1 MRLAP
6 TAKHAKR
13 HNNKTTNKRLIV
25 MANIKQNLED
35 VLAKIPEGVKLIAVS
50 KFHPV
55 QELAEAYEAG
65 QRLFGENR
73 AQELVAKAPELPQDI
88 RWHFIGHLQKNKVR
102 AIMPHVSVIESVD
115 SVSLLKLIEKEAA
128 RIDRTVDVLLQL
140 HVAQEETKS
149 GFSIDELLEA
159 GEAGQLTVGLPHVRV
174 CGIMTMASLTDDQ
187 EQIAREF
194 EQARRAFVA
203 LKDGCFNESEFFNE
217 LSMGMSDDWPI
228 AVKHGATL
236 VRIGTAIFGPRQ
248 Y

>member
-1 MRLAP
+1 MPSIKENLQQV
-6 TAKHAKR
+6 TAQ
-13 HNNKTTNKRLIV
+13 L
-25 MANIKQNLED
+25 
-35 VLAKIPEGVKLIAVS
+35 PEGVQLVAVS

-55 QELAEAYEAG
+55 EALQEAYDAG

-73 AQELVAKAPELPQDI
+73 AQELIAKAPLLPKDI

-102 AIMPHVSVIESVD
+102 AIMPYVSVIESVD
-115 SVSLLKLIEKEAA
+115 SVELLKLIEKEAA

-149 GFSIDELLEA
+149 GFSIDEVIDA
-159 GEAGQLTVGLPHVRV
+159 GESGELTCYPHINV
-174 CGIMTMASLTDDQ
+174 CGVMAMASLTDDT
-187 EQIAREF
+187 EQVAREF
-194 EQARRAFVA
+194 ELVRRTFVM
-203 LKDGCFNESEFFNE
+203 LKDGPFDESEHFNH

-236 VRIGTAIFGPRQ
+236 VRIGTAIFGARE

>member
-1 MRLAP
+1 MPSIKENLQQV
-6 TAKHAKR
+6 TAQ
-13 HNNKTTNKRLIV
+13 L
-25 MANIKQNLED
+25 
-35 VLAKIPEGVKLIAVS
+35 PEGVQLVAVS

-55 QELAEAYEAG
+55 EALQEAYDAG

-73 AQELVAKAPELPQDI
+73 AQELIAKAPLLPKDI

-102 AIMPHVSVIESVD
+102 AIMPYVSVIESVD
-115 SVSLLKLIEKEAA
+115 SVQLLKLIEKEAA

-149 GFSIDELLEA
+149 GFSIDEVIDA
-159 GEAGQLTVGLPHVRV
+159 GESGELTCYPHINV
-174 CGIMTMASLTDDQ
+174 CGVMAMASLTDDT
-187 EQIAREF
+187 EQVAREF
-194 EQARRAFVA
+194 ELVRRTFVM
-203 LKDGCFNESEFFNE
+203 LKDGPFDESEHFNH

-236 VRIGTAIFGPRQ
+236 VRIGTAIFGARE